1 MTFKT
6 KSFFPKWKCFFGAPF
21 NDRLQSHSLDTPL
34 AAQAPTSSFSQDNL
48 KTFFSNNP
56 DLLNLIKQH
65 QRPTLLCCFCVWF
78 QVPKDSNGKNKGNVS
93 CCPTSGFPRFS
104 FIRLELS
111 IRRCLKIDIM
121 FSLDTCLSSRNCS
134 ASSKRLF
141 RCSSL
146 HWFRSDSHAGNKYN
160 IEHPKRKMS
169 NIIF

>member
-65 QRPTLLCCFCVWF
+65 QRPTFLCCFCVWF

-93 CCPTSGFPRFS
+93 CAQLADFPDFLLSVLSYQSDVVLRLILCSHWTPVCLQEIVQRLLRDYSGVAVCIGFDQ
-104 FIRLELS
+104 IHMQV
-111 IRRCLKIDIM
+111 I
-121 FSLDTCLSSRNCS
+121 
-134 ASSKRLF
+134 
-141 RCSSL
+141 
-146 HWFRSDSHAGNKYN
+146 
-160 IEHPKRKMS
+160 
-169 NIIF
+169 NIILNIPKEKCQT